1 MIGEASLLTDQ
12 LCHVWWQMWP
22 SVVMNGSLRNPYC
35 KKIFVFHLL
44 LHTAHSVKRDAVS
57 FPHRARVVRASE
69 QAVRTSR
76 QNKPISRWR
85 AWGGRM
91 TPKLLSR
98 AVVVGCEADAPQGCG
113 ACG

>member
-69 QAVRTSR
+69 QAV
-76 QNKPISRWR
+76 QISRWR

-91 TPKLLSR
+91 TLKVIVESR
-98 AVVVGCEADAPQGCG
+98 GCG
-113 ACG
+113 L

>member
-76 QNKPISRWR
+76 FRDGVLGV
-85 AWGGRM
+85 AG
-91 TPKLLSR
+91 
-98 AVVVGCEADAPQGCG
+98 
-113 ACG
+113 

>member
-44 LHTAHSVKRDAVS
+44 LHAAHSVKREAVKFS
-57 FPHRARVVRASE
+57 PSCTRCACFKASRPE
-69 QAVRTSR
+69 LEMVCM
-76 QNKPISRWR
+76 
-85 AWGGRM
+85 GR
-91 TPKLLSR
+91 
-98 AVVVGCEADAPQGCG
+98 
-113 ACG
+113 